1 MHTPRLGLA
10 LLGLVLLL
18 GVFAP
23 RPAASGVLK
32 TRWSLPGL
40 VYRASLGNTD
50 SDPQPELLCVERSF
64 RYAVV
69 DGATGQIQQGFN
81 SFNFPDAGC
90 TAADIN
96 GDGRN
101 ELFFNRAYGGPPIFT
116 AYQWNGTSY
125 AQMYT
130 HTDLTYAYSIVHL
143 RTPGQTEVLEIGAT
157 DIRVRAMNGT
167 VLWRASTSLPGWTG
181 NNPNASAVDMD
192 NDGTPELQITRDA
205 STVDVVRYSG
215 GAFSR
220 AWGVTGWLP
229 MSAFNSDADSQNEIA
244 MFSATDG
251 HFAIFDGRFGYMEYE
266 NTAYSF
272 FTGGDMLPFDSD
284 GDGQRELFFYR
295 QGPGTPCVTAV
306 RGGCCG
312 YNTMWTHNSAVSGIF
327 PATSRST
334 VEHEIVE
341 IVTGNFRIR
350 DAETGDV
357 LFTASTGLFP
367 WSGSA
372 PDVSLQDANHDGV
385 SELAVTD
392 ATNALRLVSGESGF
406 YHELWSVP
414 GWQFYAGLG
423 DTDGDPADEYML
435 RQVSTGSTSLVDGMT
450 GAPATVV
457 PDWNAANGVAYLA
470 NDPGGYGVNNIL
482 SYRPSFSGSPAR
494 LRQYGRT
501 ANFYTVLFS
510 HTDPVFTAAAVRLRT
525 AGQGEILEVAPDDD
539 LRLRDGQTGAMLFQ
553 GSVGAPEWSG
563 VDMTANTPFVA
574 LNLDPDDDAN
584 ELLINEHSQ
593 LRMIDEFTFADAPPS
608 SRPVAFALM
617 PGSPNPFRSSVALR
631 FALPADGP
639 VRVRIFDAAG
649 RLVRQMDQAFTA
661 GNREFVWDGADE
673 SGSPAPS
680 GILFYEVTAA
690 GVKKTSR
697 IVRLP

>member
-1 MHTPRLGLA
+1 MPTHRLTRA
-10 LLGLVLLL
+10 LLGLVLLF
-18 GVFAP
+18 GVLAP
-23 RPAASGVLK
+23 RPAASEVLK
-32 TRWSLPGL
+32 TRWTLPGL

-50 SDPQPELLCVERSF
+50 WDPQPELLCIERMA

-69 DGATGQIQQGFN
+69 DGATGVIQQGFT
-81 SFNFPDAGC
+81 SFNSPDAGC
-90 TAADIN
+90 TAADID

-101 ELFFNRAYGGPPIFT
+101 ELFFNRAYGGPPLFA

-125 AQMYT
+125 AQLYQ

-143 RTPGQTEVLEIGAT
+143 RNQFQTEVLEIGAT
-157 DIRVRAMNGT
+157 DIRIRAMNGS

-181 NNPNASAVDMD
+181 NNPSASLLDVD

-215 GAFSR
+215 SGFSR
-220 AWGVTGWLP
+220 IWGVTGWLP

-266 NTAYSF
+266 NTAYSI

-295 QGPGTPCVTAV
+295 QGPGTPCVTAM

-334 VEHEIVE
+334 AEHEIVE
-341 IVTGNFRIR
+341 ITTGNFRIR
-350 DAETGDV
+350 DAQTGV
-357 LFTASTGLFP
+357 LLFTASMSLFP
-367 WSGSA
+367 WSGNT
-372 PDVSLQDANHDGV
+372 PDVSVQDANHDGL
-385 SELAVTD
+385 SELVVTD
-392 ATNALRLVSGESGF
+392 ATNALRVVSGGSGS
-406 YHELWSVP
+406 YHELWSAP
-414 GWQFYAGLG
+414 GSQLYAGLG
-423 DTDGDPADEYML
+423 DSDGDPADEYML
-435 RQVSTGSTSLVDGMT
+435 RQVSTGGMSLVDGMT
-450 GAPATVV
+450 GTPATVV
-457 PDWNAANGVAYLA
+457 PDWNAANVVAYLA

-482 SYRPSFSGSPAR
+482 SYRPSFSGSPAQ

-510 HTDPVFTAAAVRLRT
+510 HTDPVFTAAAVRLRS
-525 AGQGEILEVAPDDD
+525 AWQGEILEVAPDDD
-539 LRLRDGQTGAMLFQ
+539 LRLRDGQTGAMLFK
-553 GSVGAPEWSG
+553 GSLGGLGWSG
-563 VDMTANTPFVA
+563 VDVSADPPLVA
-574 LNLDPDDDAN
+574 LNLDPDDNED

-593 LRMIDEFTFADAPPS
+593 LSMIDKFTYADAPAS
-608 SRPVAFALM
+608 SGPVAFALM
-617 PGSPNPFRSSVALR
+617 PGSPNPSRSTVALR

-639 VRVRIFDAAG
+639 VSLRIYDTAG
-649 RLVRQMDQAFTA
+649 RLVRQMNQSFAA

-673 SGSPAPS
+673 AGSPAPT

-697 IVRLP
+697 LVRLP

>member
-1 MHTPRLGLA
+1 MATPRLA
-10 LLGLVLLL
+10 RMLLGVLLL
-18 GVFAP
+18 LGIFAP
-23 RPAASGVLK
+23 LPAASGVLK
-32 TRWSLPGL
+32 TRWTLPGL

-50 SDPQPELLCVERSF
+50 SDPQPELLCIERSV

-69 DGATGQIQQGFN
+69 DGATGQIQQGF
-81 SFNFPDAGC
+81 SGFNLPDAGC

-101 ELFFNRAYGGPPIFT
+101 ELFFNRFQGGPPMFA

-125 AQMYT
+125 AQLFQ
-130 HTDLTYAYSIVHL
+130 HTDQTQSFSIVHL
-143 RTPGQTEVLEIGAT
+143 RNPFQTEVLEIGPT
-157 DIRVRAMNGT
+157 DIRVRATNGT

-181 NNPNASAVDMD
+181 NNPFASLLDVD

-205 STVDVVRYSG
+205 STVDVVRYLA

-220 AWGVTGWLP
+220 IWGVTGWQP
-229 MSAFNSDADSQNEIA
+229 MSAFNSDADSQKELA

-251 HFAIFDGRFGYMEYE
+251 HIAIFDARFGYMEYE
-266 NTAYSF
+266 NTAYSI
-272 FTGGDMLPFDSD
+272 FTGGDVLPSDSD
-284 GDGQRELFFYR
+284 GDGQMELFFSR
-295 QGPGTPCVTAV
+295 PGPGTPCVTAM

-327 PATSRST
+327 PTTSRST
-334 VEHEIVE
+334 AEHEIVE
-341 IVTGNFRIR
+341 VMTGNFRIR

-367 WSGSA
+367 WSGNT
-372 PDVSLQDANHDGV
+372 PDVSQQDANHDGI

-392 ATNALRLVSGESGF
+392 AMNALRLVSGQGGS
-406 YHELWSVP
+406 YHELWSAP

-435 RQVSTGSTSLVDGMT
+435 RQVSTGNMNLVDGMT

-470 NDPGGYGVNNIL
+470 NDPGGYGMNDIL
-482 SYRPSFSGSPAR
+482 SYRPSFSGSQAQ
-494 LRQYGRT
+494 LRQYGRS

-553 GSVGAPEWSG
+553 GSVGELGWSG

-574 LNLDPDDDAN
+574 MNLDPDDDEN
-584 ELLINEHSQ
+584 ELLVNEHSQ
-593 LRMIDEFTFADAPPS
+593 LSMIDEFTFADAPPS
-608 SRPVAFALM
+608 SRPLAFALM

-639 VRVRIFDAAG
+639 VRLRIYDTAG
-649 RLVRQMDQAFTA
+649 RLVRQMERTFAA
-661 GNREFVWDGADE
+661 GEREFAWDGADE
-673 SGSPAPS
+673 AGNPAPS
-680 GILFYEVTAA
+680 GVLFYEVTAA
-690 GVKKTSR
+690 GVKQTSR
-697 IVRLP
+697 LVRLP